1 MRISYFTWNLWL
13 LDKSFKYPKTRLELL
28 ILKTRG
34 FTVDTNELNR
44 SNIQA
49 TYMKFQLKIHFDM
62 ET

>member
-1 MRISYFTWNLWL
+1 MPISYFDRNLWL

-34 FTVDTNELNR
+34 FTVDTNELSR

-49 TYMKFQLKIHFDM
+49 TYMKFQIRIHFDI